1 MLIGHIL
8 THAAQRW
15 PNRPALVDEEGRSFT
30 YAEWNARVNQLAN
43 ALARLGIGRGDR
55 VAFYLRNVEA
65 LASAHLATQKLGAVS
80 VPLNFRLREG
90 EIPTIVEDSETR
102 ILLFERQF
110 SARIER
116 ARPGLGRVER
126 FICVG
131 GGDRVDALDYEALLR
146 GAPADEPSVSIH
158 PDDLGVL
165 MYTSGTT
172 GRPKGV
178 MITHQHQWVNTVLCG
193 WEMGITADDRTLHV
207 APLYHSA
214 AYHNFFLPHIMVGGC
229 NVLMPSVDPERI
241 ATVLA
246 RERISVFFGVPTIYA
261 LLAESNPSWWD
272 HPARSTLRLCV
283 SSSAAIRPDTVGW
296 IRERLCRT
304 YSNVYG
310 LTETSGNVTIL
321 EPEQVHR
328 FGAVNCIGR
337 SLIGMETRVVRASL
351 EEDVPPEEEVPV
363 GEVGQLIVRGPKV
376 MRGYLN
382 RPEQTASKLRHGWL
396 YPGDLVYRDADNYY
410 YILDRLDDAISVGA
424 EIVYPKE
431 VERVLDQHPR
441 IKQSAVIGMPD
452 PIWGQV
458 VKAFVVPSAGLTSQE
473 VREFCRKSGQLATF
487 KVPREV
493 HMVAEIPTN
502 PSGKVLKRELREL
515 ASVESPPTGS
525 PAA

>member
-1 MLIGHIL
+1 MLVGHIL

-30 YAEWNARVNQLAN
+30 YAEWNARVNRLAN

-80 VPLNFRLREG
+80 VPLNFRLREERSPHRRG
-90 EIPTIVEDSETR
+90 QRDPHPSVRASIHRED
-102 ILLFERQF
+102 
-110 SARIER
+110 R
-116 ARPGLGRVER
+116 ARPTRARPRRALHLRRGWGSSSMRWTTRR
-126 FICVG
+126 FC
-131 GGDRVDALDYEALLR
+131 
-146 GAPADEPSVSIH
+146 GARPTDEPSVSIH

-214 AYHNFFLPHIMVGGC
+214 AYHNFFLPHVMVGGC

-272 HPARSTLRLCV
+272 HPARPTLRLCV

-363 GEVGQLIVRGPKV
+363 GEVGQLIVRGPEGDA
-376 MRGYLN
+376 RL
-382 RPEQTASKLRHGWL
+382 PEQARADREQAPARLALSRR
-396 YPGDLVYRDADNYY
+396 PGVSGRG
-410 YILDRLDDAISVGA
+410 RL
-424 EIVYPKE
+424 
-431 VERVLDQHPR
+431 LLHP
-441 IKQSAVIGMPD
+441 GP
-452 PIWGQV
+452 
-458 VKAFVVPSAGLTSQE
+458 
-473 VREFCRKSGQLATF
+473 
-487 KVPREV
+487 PR
-493 HMVAEIPTN
+493 
-502 PSGKVLKRELREL
+502 
-515 ASVESPPTGS
+515 
-525 PAA
+525 

>member
-1 MLIGHIL
+1 MLVGQIL
-8 THAAQRW
+8 TQAAERW
-15 PNRPALVDEEGRSFT
+15 PSRQALVDEDGRSFT
-30 YAEWNARVNQLAN
+30 YAEWNARVNRLAN

-90 EIPTIVEDSETR
+90 EIPIIVEDSETR
-102 ILLFERQF
+102 ALLFERQF
-110 SARIER
+110 VSRIER
-116 ARPGLGRVER
+116 ARHELGRIEH

-131 GGDRVDALDYEALLR
+131 RGDGAEALDYEALLR
-146 GAPADEPSVSIH
+146 DAPDDEPRAAIE

-178 MITHQHQWVNTVLCG
+178 MITHRHQWLNTVLVG
-193 WEMGITADDRTLHV
+193 WEMGVTAADRTLHV

-214 AYHNFFLPHIMVGGC
+214 AYHNFLLPHVMVGGC
-229 NVLMPSVDPERI
+229 NVLMPTVDPERI
-241 ATVLA
+241 AKTIA
-246 RERISVFFGVPTIYA
+246 RERITILFGVPTIYA
-261 LLAESNPSWWD
+261 LLADSHPSWWD
-272 HPARSTLRLCV
+272 PSALATLRLSV
-283 SSSAAIRPDTVGW
+283 SSSAAIRPDIVEW

-310 LTETSGNVTIL
+310 LTETSGNVTVL
-321 EPEQVHR
+321 EPEQIHR

-337 SLIGMETRVVRASL
+337 SLIGMETKVIRASVDD
-351 EEDVPPEEEVPV
+351 DVLPEEEVRV
-363 GEVGQLIVRGPKV
+363 GEIGQLIVRGPKV

-396 YPGDLVYRDADNYY
+396 YPGDLVYRDDDHYY

-431 VERVLDQHPR
+431 IERVLDQHPA

-458 VKAFVVPSAGLTSQE
+458 VKAFVVPNTDLTSQE
-473 VREFCRKSGQLATF
+473 VREFCKKSGQLATF

-493 HMVAEIPTN
+493 QIVSEIPTN

-515 ASVESPPTGS
+515 A
-525 PAA
+525 

>member
-1 MLIGHIL
+1 MLLVGNIL

-15 PNRPALVDEEGRSFT
+15 PNRTALVDENGRSFT
-30 YAEWNARVNQLAN
+30 YAEWNTRVNRLAN
-43 ALARLGIGRGDR
+43 ALARLGIGHGDR

-90 EIPTIVEDSETR
+90 EIPIIVDDSGTR
-102 ILLFERQF
+102 ILIFERQF
-110 SARIER
+110 ISRIER
-116 ARPGLGRVER
+116 ARPELGRVER
-126 FICVG
+126 FISVG
-131 GGDRVDALDYEALLR
+131 KGERADALDFETLLR
-146 GAPADEPSVSIH
+146 DAPGDEPHASIQT
-158 PDDLGVL
+158 DDLGVL

-214 AYHNFFLPHIMVGGC
+214 AYHNFLLPHVMVGGC

-241 ATVLA
+241 AATLA
-246 RERISVFFGVPTIYA
+246 RERISILFGVPTIYA

-272 HPARSTLRLCV
+272 RAALAKLRLCV
-283 SSSAAIRPDTVGW
+283 SSSAAIRPDTVEW
-296 IRERLCRT
+296 IREHLCRT

-337 SLIGMETRVVRASL
+337 SLIGMETRVVRASRD
-351 EEDVPPEEEVPV
+351 EDVMPEEEVGV
-363 GEVGQLIVRGPKV
+363 GEIGQLIVRGPKV

-382 RPEQTASKLRHGWL
+382 RPEQTADKLRHGWL

-431 VERVLDQHPR
+431 VERVLDRHPG
-441 IKQSAVIGMPD
+441 IKQSAVIGVPD
-452 PIWGQV
+452 AIWGQV
-458 VKAFVVPSAGLTSQE
+458 VKAFVVASADVTSQE
-473 VREFCRKSGQLATF
+473 VREFCRKSGELATF

-493 HMVAEIPTN
+493 QIVAEIPTN

-515 ASVESPPTGS
+515 G
-525 PAA
+525 